1 MGGGGPLRAGGMGG
15 AQWAG
20 AGGVVGALAAL
31 FVVAVAD
38 PQPHE
43 HQVAA
48 GGHGDGQQ
56 PRAAAYGMAVEAAG

>member
-1 MGGGGPLRAGGMGG
+1 
-15 AQWAG
+15 
-20 AGGVVGALAAL
+20 VGALAAL

-38 PQPHE
+38 PQPGQ

-56 PRAAAYGMAVEAAG
+56 PRAPANGMAVEAAGQVVGAVLE